1 MELVDNAYVSDN
13 QQGAGLYVWNL
24 EVFFFPFVSHTGY
37 DMQLVEQGRCI
48 CQLS

>member
-24 EVFFFPFVSHTGY
+24 KFFFFLLCLILGMT
-37 DMQLVEQGRCI
+37 CNW
-48 CQLS
+48 